1 MPSDQNKPAEYRLSV
16 IIPVVDEQE
25 HISGCLDRLHAQG
38 FAEPCQII
46 VVDGDPQGSTLRAVR
61 DCRVTCLTSEKGRGR
76 QMNAGAAAAEGDIL
90 LFLHVD
96 TRLPPNALAGVAAVM
111 ETNGYVGGAF
121 QLDIDSETWFLKGI
135 AALANLRSRLNRIPY
150 GDQAIF
156 ISRACFRALGG
167 FREIPIMEDL
177 DLMRRIKRNGGKVCI
192 LDQKV
197 TTSARRWEAEGP
209 LYTTIRNQLIR
220 LLYYLGVNP
229 ARLARFYRVQNRIRR
244 RRIPLG
250 SEKP

>member
-1 MPSDQNKPAEYRLSV
+1 MPSDQNKRAEYRLSIV
-16 IIPVVDEQE
+16 IPVVDEQE
-25 HISGCLDRLHAQG
+25 HINGCLDRLHAQG
-38 FAEPCQII
+38 FVGPCQII
-46 VVDGDPQGSTLRAVR
+46 VVDGDPQGSTIRAVR
-61 DCRVTCLTSEKGRGR
+61 DSRVTCLTSEKGRGR
-76 QMNAGAAAAEGDIL
+76 QMNVGAAAAEGDIL

-111 ETNGYVGGAF
+111 ETNGCAGGAF
-121 QLDIDSETWFLKGI
+121 QLAIDSENRFLKGI

-177 DLMRRIKRNGGKVCI
+177 DLMRRIRKNGGKVRI

-209 LYTTIRNQLIR
+209 LYATCRNQIIR
-220 LLYYLGVNP
+220 LLYYLGVSP
-229 ARLARFYRVQNRIRR
+229 VSLARFYRVQSRVRR
-244 RRIPLG
+244 KRIPHR
-250 SEKP
+250 